1 LSIFSNKTLFFR
13 AISKKTLGKIKV
25 FKALINVILKRS
37 PFSDIQQVTRSDIHE
52 IKKMIDSS
60 TESFQVLTKQKII
73 NRRQEHLNGIFASLV
88 QMMKEVK
95 LKEKQDNFTMFELLM
110 KRTNNFFALMS
121 DPTVNLEF
129 EFEKQGEILLAGVL
143 KLEEFFFD
151 NIEEKSR
158 FQAFHRWL
166 FNNSIGTV
174 DQVKTKENREIYW
187 DLWFIR

>member
-1 LSIFSNKTLFFR
+1 
-13 AISKKTLGKIKV
+13 
-25 FKALINVILKRS
+25 
-37 PFSDIQQVTRSDIHE
+37 
-52 IKKMIDSS
+52 
-60 TESFQVLTKQKII
+60 
-73 NRRQEHLNGIFASLV
+73 
-88 QMMKEVK
+88 MMKEVK

>member
-1 LSIFSNKTLFFR
+1 M
-13 AISKKTLGKIKV
+13 
-25 FKALINVILKRS
+25 KRS